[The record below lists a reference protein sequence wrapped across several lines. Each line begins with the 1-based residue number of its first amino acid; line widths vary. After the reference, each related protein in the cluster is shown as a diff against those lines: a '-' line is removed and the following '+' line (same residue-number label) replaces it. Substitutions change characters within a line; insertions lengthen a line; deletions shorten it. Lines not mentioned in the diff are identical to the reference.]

1 MDKISAMKVYV
12 KVVEA
17 TSFTG
22 AAEVL
27 HASTTHVTRMVQAL
41 EQDLGVKLLN
51 RTTRRS
57 RPTDAGLRYYER
69 CVALLRDLDE
79 MDADVQASRGSQSGI
94 VRVSMPALIAKSS
107 VIPEL
112 PKFFASNPDIRLDIS
127 IADQHPD
134 LVEEGLDC
142 ALRVGPVSDLGL
154 VAKTVGLYKTLTFAS
169 PDYIQHHGEPIT
181 PEDLRDH
188 IGISYVTKSGRIR
201 NWEFLEDNEVR
212 SVSLKSTVLVND
224 QDAYVAC
231 GLAGIGLIQGSTLIL
246 DAHVRAGRLR
256 KVLRDYPLSPRPLSI
271 VYLPN
276 RTKPK
281 RVDIFIDWLVDLYSA
296 HLAD

>member
-1 MDKISAMKVYV
+1 M
-12 KVVEA
+12 
-17 TSFTG
+17 
-22 AAEVL
+22 
-27 HASTTHVTRMVQAL
+27 
-41 EQDLGVKLLN
+41 
-51 RTTRRS
+51 
-57 RPTDAGLRYYER
+57 
-69 CVALLRDLDE
+69 
-79 MDADVQASRGSQSGI
+79 
-94 VRVSMPALIAKSS
+94 
-107 VIPEL
+107 
-112 PKFFASNPDIRLDIS
+112 
-127 IADQHPD
+127 
-134 LVEEGLDC
+134 
-142 ALRVGPVSDLGL
+142 SDLGL